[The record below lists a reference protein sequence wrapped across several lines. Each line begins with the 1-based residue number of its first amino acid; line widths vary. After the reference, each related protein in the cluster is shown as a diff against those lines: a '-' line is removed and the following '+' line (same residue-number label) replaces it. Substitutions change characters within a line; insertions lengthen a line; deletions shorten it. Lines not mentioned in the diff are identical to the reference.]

1 MSRSSA
7 DRQHEHAFIR
17 RGTEGSSFLTKL
29 LFSLSRIADVPL
41 QYQILANGLGHP
53 IITSLGSQPLL
64 SYPPAADQAN
74 VLTSLLELSPY
85 RIVLLGMSIGS
96 MVKQGVWLIRISQ
109 EDIGVGGAL
118 GIGAFNALSNSL
130 NTLVFSAA
138 ATSVITTPADEWNL
152 LSSPQLLVGS
162 TMFVVGIGLEWISE
176 EQRKAFKDDS
186 RNKGKVYSGGLFG
199 WARHINFGGYTL
211 WRSGFSLAAGG
222 WWLGAIVAA
231 VFTYFFAKGGIPE
244 LDEYCSN
251 RYEAQWMEYKRKA
264 SALRMAVIVRCE
276 KDPVDQIR
284 LQPHTMLHQQ
294 VVQRRAHMTHL
305 LTRQRILRHA
315 GGIRLDGLFAGA
327 RTETA
332 IRTF

>member
-85 RIVLLGMSIGS
+85 CIVLLGMSIGS

-251 RYEAQWMEYKRKA
+251 RV
-264 SALRMAVIVRCE
+264 SLVI
-276 KDPVDQIR
+276 
-284 LQPHTMLHQQ
+284 L
-294 VVQRRAHMTHL
+294 
-305 LTRQRILRHA
+305 IL
-315 GGIRLDGLFAGA
+315 DD
-327 RTETA
+327 E
-332 IRTF
+332 